1 MLNEKIKVE
10 ISIAENQL
18 RVESKIEANRL
29 EATMLLF
36 VLELLKKQLIG
47 NDAKMKELN
56 EMILGK
62 TAEEL
67 VILLD
72 KVKG

>member
-36 VLELLKKQLIG
+36 ILELLKKQLIG

>member
-47 NDAKMKELN
+47 NDSKMKEIN

>member
-18 RVESKIEANRL
+18 KVESRIEATRL
-29 EATMLLF
+29 EATTLLF